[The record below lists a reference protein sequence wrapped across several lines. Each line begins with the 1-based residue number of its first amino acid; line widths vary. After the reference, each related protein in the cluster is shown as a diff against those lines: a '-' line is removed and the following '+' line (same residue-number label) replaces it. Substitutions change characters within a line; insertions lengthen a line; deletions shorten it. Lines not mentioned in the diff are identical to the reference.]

1 MIKTYL
7 VIKNNAVINS
17 ILIDD
22 AIEFSSDA
30 DLLLDYETTPSIN
43 WSWNKDTKEWEL
55 VRTENGGGQ
64 IGFSWNGSECVTTEP
79 MPAPFIIVQPTT
91 TGSQTL

>member
-1 MIKTYL
+1 MIKTFL
-7 VIKNNAVINS
+7 VIKNNAVINA

-22 AIEFSSDA
+22 AIDFNSDA
-30 DLLLDYETTPSIN
+30 DLLLDLETTPSIN
-43 WSWNKDTKEWEL
+43 WSWNKDKEEWEL
-55 VRTENGGGQ
+55 IRSEGNGGQ

-79 MPAPFIIVQPTT
+79 MPLPIVIVQPVT